1 MNAIRET
8 LHQKRAVTEA
18 HIRQLQQAGTQGVR
32 YTAMIP
38 DIPFLVCGL
47 LCDLGWLTHLTAVII
62 WFCRNGVRRGLDFLA
77 LLAMAAV
84 VVGCRSHHLSGKDPR
99 KGDRHPAAKGPE
111 LWPDGV
117 RRAGRG
123 GGRRAPAGDRCGRL
137 PRAGVGDR
145 RRASKLRRGAADLS
159 FLPRRDRFWRKMTD
173 FSPEK

>member
-84 VVGCRSHHLSGKDPR
+84 TAGVAYIIYLGKIHEKEIATRRQKDLSLGLTVFAR
-99 KGDRHPAAKGPE
+99 
-111 LWPDGV
+111 L
-117 RRAGRG
+117 AG
-123 GGRRAPAGDRCGRL
+123 
-137 PRAGVGDR
+137 AGVG
-145 RRASKLRRGAADLS
+145 ALQLAIGAGGSPALVWVIVGGLLNFAAGLPIYLS
-159 FLPRRDRFWRKMTD
+159 FREGIVFGVK
-173 FSPEK
+173 

>member
-77 LLAMAAV
+77 HLAMAAV
-84 VVGCRSHHLSGKDPR
+84 VVGVAYIIYLGKIHEKEIATRRQKDLSFG
-99 KGDRHPAAKGPE
+99 
-111 LWPDGV
+111 LTV
-117 RRAGRG
+117 FAGL
-123 GGRRAPAGDRCGRL
+123 AG
-137 PRAGVGDR
+137 AGVG
-145 RRASKLRRGAADLS
+145 ALQLAIGAGGSPALVWVIVGGLLNFAAGLPIYLS
-159 FLPRRDRFWRKMTD
+159 FREGIVLGVK
-173 FSPEK
+173 